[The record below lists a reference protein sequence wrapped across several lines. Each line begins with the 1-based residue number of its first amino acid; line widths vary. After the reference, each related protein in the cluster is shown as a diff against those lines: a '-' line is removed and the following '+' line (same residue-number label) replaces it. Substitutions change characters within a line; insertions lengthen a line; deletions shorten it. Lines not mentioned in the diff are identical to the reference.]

1 MVFVG
6 WACADASLAS
16 LLSYSMLYFAADLGQ
31 NFRIMIVGIG
41 SDMAEVPR
49 LRQAIERHGERF
61 LQRVFTPLEISYC
74 RTHRNADE
82 RFAAR
87 FAAKEAMM
95 KALGTG
101 WRRGIRW
108 RDIEISNAASG
119 KPELRLSGKA
129 LEFYESL
136 GGTRI
141 LLSLTHTDHYALA
154 QVIIEGDS
162 SAPS

>member
-1 MVFVG
+1 
-6 WACADASLAS
+6 
-16 LLSYSMLYFAADLGQ
+16 
-31 NFRIMIVGIG
+31 MIVGIG
-41 SDMAEVPR
+41 ADIAEVHR
-49 LRQAIERHGERF
+49 LREAVERHGERF
-61 LQRVFTPLEISYC
+61 LQRVFTPLEIGYC
-74 RTHRNADE
+74 RSHRNAAE
-82 RFAAR
+82 RLAAR

-108 RDIEISNAASG
+108 RDIEVSNAASG

-141 LLSLTHTDHYALA
+141 LLSLTHTESYALA
-154 QVIIEGDS
+154 HVIIEGVS
-162 SAPS
+162 IAPR